1 MTNIEVELTLPEQDV
16 YLVEIEKQIEQK
28 RNFLLQ
34 RRQQLEVSAKENTFL
49 NSVKEDYQKYH
60 QFILKQKQDQIQ
72 AMQLLDQY
80 LNDLMVSGKMT
91 QHDILQSKKDQQ
103 EILSEIDKIKKDLDG
118 IILPTK
124 SY

>member
-16 YLVEIEKQIEQK
+16 YLVEIEKQIAQK

-49 NSVKEDYQKYH
+49 NNVKEDYHKYH
-60 QFILKQKQDQIQ
+60 QFIVKQKQDQVQ

-103 EILSEIDKIKKDLDG
+103 DILSEIDKIKKDLDG
-118 IILPTK
+118 IILSTK

>member
-1 MTNIEVELTLPEQDV
+1 MSNVELELTLPEQDV
-16 YLVEIEKQIEQK
+16 YLVEIEKQIAQK

-34 RRQQLEVSAKENTFL
+34 RSRQLEMSAKENSFL
-49 NSVKEDYQKYH
+49 NKVKEDYQKYH

-80 LNDLMVSGKMT
+80 LNDLMLSGKLT

-103 EILSEIDKIKKDLDG
+103 DILSEIDKIKKDLDG
-118 IILPTK
+118 IILSTK
-124 SY
+124 IY

>member
-16 YLVEIEKQIEQK
+16 YLVEIEKQIAQK

-34 RRQQLEVSAKENTFL
+34 RRQQLESSAKENTFL

-60 QFILKQKQDQIQ
+60 EFILKQKQDQIN
-72 AMQLLDQY
+72 AMKLLDQY

-103 EILSEIDKIKKDLDG
+103 DILSEIDKIKKDLDG
-118 IILPTK
+118 IISSTK
-124 SY
+124 IY

>member
-16 YLVEIEKQIEQK
+16 YLVEIEKQIAQK

-49 NSVKEDYQKYH
+49 NNVKEDYQKYH
-60 QFILKQKQDQIQ
+60 QFIVKQKQDQVQ

-103 EILSEIDKIKKDLDG
+103 DILSEIDKIKKDLDG
-118 IILPTK
+118 IILSTK